1 MTERMN
7 AGLSSMYS
15 SRDSTAET
23 IRFPDIAAVTNLF
36 RSPSSSPMHFRVSAS
51 SLGRRLD
58 FSDSFRP
65 PVTILFHDDVS
76 VMAALTL
83 LFYRVH
89 FASKKAACLTLSA
102 YILEKQAAFLSK
114 IHSRTII
121 VASSPLP
128 HREATCV
135 NSFSNYHCRIFTAS
149 S

>member
-7 AGLSSMYS
+7 PSLSSMYS
-15 SRDSTAET
+15 SRASTAET
-23 IRFPDIAAVTNLF
+23 IRFPDTAAVTNLF
-36 RSPSSSPMHFRVSAS
+36 RSPSSSPIHFRVSAS

-58 FSDSFRP
+58 FLNSSSPP
-65 PVTILFHDDVS
+65 PVTILFNDDVS

-135 NSFSNYHCRIFTAS
+135 CPAFPE
-149 S
+149 

>member
-15 SRDSTAET
+15 SRASTAET

-36 RSPSSSPMHFRVSAS
+36 RNPSSSPMHFRVSAS
-51 SLGRRLD
+51 NLGRRLG
-58 FSDSFRP
+58 FLNSSSPP

-89 FASKKAACLTLSA
+89 FASKQAAYLTLSA

-135 NSFSNYHCRIFTAS
+135 CPAFPV
-149 S
+149 

>member
-7 AGLSSMYS
+7 PGLSSMYS
-15 SRDSTAET
+15 SNASTAGT
-23 IRFPDIAAVTNLF
+23 IRFPETVAVTNLF

-51 SLGRRLD
+51 NLGRRLG
-58 FSDSFRP
+58 FSNSFRPP

-89 FASKKAACLTLSA
+89 FASKKQPVSRCPHV
-102 YILEKQAAFLSK
+102 ILEKQAAFLSE

-128 HREATCV
+128 HTEATCV
-135 NSFSNYHCRIFTAS
+135 CPAFPA
-149 S
+149 